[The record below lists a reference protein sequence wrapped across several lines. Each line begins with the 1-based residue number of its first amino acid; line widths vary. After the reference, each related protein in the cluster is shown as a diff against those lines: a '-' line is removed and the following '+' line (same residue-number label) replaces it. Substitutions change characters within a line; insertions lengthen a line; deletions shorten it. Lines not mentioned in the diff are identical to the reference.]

1 MVTLTLPLTPMT
13 GEWDLCQEEQVNQHE
28 TLSFKKEASA
38 SPLIYSLGDMATEVF
53 LIQIKLR
60 NKESQGSQV
69 FLLTKISQN
78 LKDRNPEVLLFV
90 P

>member
-1 MVTLTLPLTPMT
+1 
-13 GEWDLCQEEQVNQHE
+13 
-28 TLSFKKEASA
+28 
-38 SPLIYSLGDMATEVF
+38 MATEVF

-78 LKDRNPEVLLFV
+78 MKDRNPEVLLFV